1 MKQST
6 KTNKNGTGIKA
17 SPSTVVGTT
26 TVQISKRTHGK
37 LVVIC
42 QKRGMRMMPLVEQ
55 LIGYALTSE
64 HAIQIT
70 GKLYGDGAVR

>member
-6 KTNKNGTGIKA
+6 KQAKNGTGIKA

-37 LVVIC
+37 LIVIC

-55 LIGYALTSE
+55 LLACGLNHE
-64 HAIQIT
+64 
-70 GKLYGDGAVR
+70 GRLNGDGAVR